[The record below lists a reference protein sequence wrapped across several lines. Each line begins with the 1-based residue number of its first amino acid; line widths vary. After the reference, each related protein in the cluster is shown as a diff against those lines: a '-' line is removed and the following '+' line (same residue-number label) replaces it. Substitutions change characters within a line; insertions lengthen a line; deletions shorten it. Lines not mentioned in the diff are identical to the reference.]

1 MDRCYFCG
9 GELEEQLTTFVYA
22 EDDIVWVIRQV
33 PTYVCRQCGEK
44 EYSQETTHRILSLL
58 QHPPRPT
65 EILHVPA
72 YDWSSQLLPSN
83 VKSSAV
89 LPAVVVK

>member
-1 MDRCYFCG
+1 MDRCYFCS

-22 EDDIVWVIRQV
+22 EDASVWVIRQV

-44 EYSQETTHRILSLL
+44 EYSQEITRQILSLL
-58 QHPPRPT
+58 QHPPHPT

-72 YDWSSQLLPSN
+72 YDWASQTPQSS
-83 VKSSAV
+83 VKSSTV
-89 LPAVVVK
+89 LAA